1 MRPTRRRVGPTIAIL
16 LLVAVLPAL
25 PGFAVGAERVEFPSG
40 ALPADKS
47 ADAPQMIAGFL
58 HSPKRKGLLPAVVLL
73 HGCSGVKLYHRKM
86 AFRLAERGYAALVVD
101 SLGPR
106 GFRSVCCSP
115 SAVSPFTRAQD
126 AYGALKYL
134 RGLAFVDPE
143 RVGVIGWSHGG
154 WTIMSVMQGDS
165 DDPSIPSTLFTQDAK
180 LRFKAAIAYYPWC
193 PLGKKTFYGPLLILI
208 GEADDWTPARRCK
221 VMVGKS
227 QAGGKPIRMKIYPGA
242 THAFDAGVNRTVL
255 GHRIASDPAASEDSL
270 RRVNAFLAANL

>member
-1 MRPTRRRVGPTIAIL
+1 MKTCQRIGLTISVF
-16 LLVAVLPAL
+16 LLVQVLPVL
-25 PGFAVGAERVEFPSG
+25 AVGAERVEFPSG
-40 ALPADKS
+40 AGKMITGDLHRPKEKGPIPA
-47 ADAPQMIAGFL
+47 L
-58 HSPKRKGLLPAVVLL
+58 VLL
-73 HGCSGVKLYHRKM
+73 HGASGVRMYQRKM
-86 AFRLAERGYAALVVD
+86 AFRLAEWGYAALVVD

-106 GFRSVCCSP
+106 GFKNTGASLAV
-115 SAVSPFTRAQD
+115 VSPFTRAHD
-126 AYGALKYL
+126 AHGALKYL
-134 RGLAFVDPE
+134 QSLAFVDPE

-208 GEADDWTPARRCK
+208 GEADDWTPTRRCK

-227 QAGGKPIRMKIYPGA
+227 QAGGKPIRMKTYPGA

-255 GHRIASDPAASEDSL
+255 GHRIASDPAAREDAL
-270 RRVNAFLAANL
+270 IRVRDFLAANL